1 GDVVGSAFVCT
12 DEVVAQR
19 LPSVAS
25 VFTAE
30 LHAIHLALQHIQS
43 KPHHH
48 AVVYV
53 DSLSALQALCS
64 AVCWEHPMVC
74 ATRRLLRLL
83 SSSGFL
89 VQFCWVPG
97 HVGIRG
103 NDLADVAAKS
113 VSSLGVTRHPLFFRD
128 FYSII
133 CSFIRQTWQT
143 VWDAQVHNKLHQLKP
158 SLGLWQSSL
167 RSNRRQ
173 EVVLA
178 RLRIGHC
185 RLTHRYLLCG
195 EEAPVCALCNTS
207 LTVHHLL
214 FLCPC
219 FSPVRMFYY
228 NHPVLPDNSVS
239 LNCVLGDRACL

>member
-1 GDVVGSAFVCT
+1 FTNGLKFGNVVGSSFVCT
-12 DEVVAQR
+12 DKVVAER
-19 LPSVAS
+19 LPSMATVLTS
-25 VFTAE
+25 E

-43 KPHHH
+43 TPHYC

-53 DSLSALQALCS
+53 NSLSPLEALCS

-133 CSFIRQTWQT
+133 CLFVRQAWQSQ
-143 VWDAQVHNKLHQLKP
+143 WDAQVSNKLHRLKP
-158 SLGLWQSSL
+158 SVGLWQ
-167 RSNRRQ
+167 
-173 EVVLA
+173 
-178 RLRIGHC
+178 
-185 RLTHRYLLCG
+185 
-195 EEAPVCALCNTS
+195 
-207 LTVHHLL
+207 
-214 FLCPC
+214 
-219 FSPVRMFYY
+219 
-228 NHPVLPDNSVS
+228 
-239 LNCVLGDRACL
+239 

>member
-1 GDVVGSAFVCT
+1 MGSAFVCT

-19 LPSVAS
+19 LPSVAT

-64 AVCWEHPMVC
+64 VVCWEHPMVC

-103 NDLADVAAKS
+103 NDLADVAA
-113 VSSLGVTRHPLFFRD
+113 
-128 FYSII
+128 
-133 CSFIRQTWQT
+133 
-143 VWDAQVHNKLHQLKP
+143 
-158 SLGLWQSSL
+158 
-167 RSNRRQ
+167 
-173 EVVLA
+173 
-178 RLRIGHC
+178 
-185 RLTHRYLLCG
+185 
-195 EEAPVCALCNTS
+195 
-207 LTVHHLL
+207 
-214 FLCPC
+214 
-219 FSPVRMFYY
+219 
-228 NHPVLPDNSVS
+228 
-239 LNCVLGDRACL
+239 